1 MGVESA
7 RRLLPVLMPMRTLVF
22 ILSLWLPLMA
32 SSQMGTPIGND
43 LGRTQFAEKK
53 LKEAFLG
60 NRAIWNS
67 GQSVVIV
74 LTNTQSASFEKTAA
88 WALNADA
95 FDYQKHWLSIVFQGR
110 ADAPVFVKDEKE
122 MISYVREHPG
132 AIGILHQETAPDD
145 LVIRVE

>member
-1 MGVESA
+1 MAMRMQLFLLALLSSGSA
-7 RRLLPVLMPMRTLVF
+7 
-22 ILSLWLPLMA
+22 W
-32 SSQMGTPIGND
+32 SQMGTPIGND
-43 LGRTQFAEKK
+43 LGKTQFPEKK